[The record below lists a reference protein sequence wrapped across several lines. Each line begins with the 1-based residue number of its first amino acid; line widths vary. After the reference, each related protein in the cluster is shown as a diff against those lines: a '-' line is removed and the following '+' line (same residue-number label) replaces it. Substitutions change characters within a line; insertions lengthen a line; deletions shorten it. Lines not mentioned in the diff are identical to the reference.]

1 MKRRI
6 RSPLICRSP
15 SSSGSPGSRAVYRSH
30 WSLIVGLSL
39 APADEPAGELSA
51 DCSHTAFNE
60 FRFQIA
66 AAEGID
72 LGAMDGYGGAR
83 GWEGIVSP
91 LVSPLDHPDAEGGLL
106 CPAAAPSTPRLPQI
120 TGARR
125 VACPAP
131 PDP

>member
-1 MKRRI
+1 
-6 RSPLICRSP
+6 
-15 SSSGSPGSRAVYRSH
+15 
-30 WSLIVGLSL
+30 VGLSL

-83 GWEGIVSP
+83 GWEEIVSP
-91 LVSPLDHPDAEGGLL
+91 LVPLLDHSDAEGDLSATA
-106 CPAAAPSTPRLPQI
+106 CAQIIPRLTEI
-120 TGARR
+120 
-125 VACPAP
+125 VDEWHMSDPAP
-131 PDP
+131 ADPASPRPRLHVPYGGTLIATMQACVDRQVPLRFN